1 MELKPKSEHLSE
13 QFDVIKKQ
21 NTHIQQENKLWE
33 LCWNKLI
40 SLRNKAQVLEKSGKY
55 LLSTEIYRAC
65 INFGKETPS
74 LNFNNYAHDIERVI
88 ILLGKTKQKKELI
101 SFLEKLIEDYPNEIS
116 RAKWEVRLTK
126 LNPIINLSEEE
137 LSPEDI
143 QIEDRSGKTI
153 GERVIEFKES
163 LPEFNFYFDMPDG
176 METFNYLRLKNLL
189 TTDQSTGYRQLRQGF
204 KIVLEGAKAAENN
217 SDYKQAIE
225 TYIKIINEDYEGKEP
240 YERLMVLYRKLK
252 WKEQEIAIIEKGI
265 DFFNSLKNKQREYVV
280 GLAEKYG
287 KKEFALN
294 LINNNKRI
302 QYYGGMYDLYNP
314 YPFIDKWNLKLDKL
328 KS

>member
-1 MELKPKSEHLSE
+1 MKLKPKSEYLSE
-13 QFDVIKKQ
+13 QFKKQ
-21 NTHIQQENKLWE
+21 NTHIHQENKSWE

-40 SLRNKAQVLEKSGKY
+40 SLRNQAQKLEKSGKY
-55 LLSTEIYRAC
+55 LLSIETYHAC

-74 LNFNNYAHDIERVI
+74 LNFNNYVHDIERVI

-101 SFLEKLIEDYPNEIS
+101 SFLEKLIGDYPNEIS
-116 RAKWEVRLTK
+116 RAKWEARLTK
-126 LNPIINLSEEE
+126 LNPIINLSDEDVR
-137 LSPEDI
+137 PEDI
-143 QIEDRSGKTI
+143 EIEDRSEKTI

-176 METFNYLRLKNLL
+176 METFTYLRLKNLL
-189 TTDQSTGYRQLRQGF
+189 TTEQSTGYRQLRQGF
-204 KIVLEGAKAAENN
+204 KIILEGAKVAENN
-217 SDYKQAIE
+217 RDFKQAIE

-252 WKEQEIAIIEKGI
+252 WKEQEIVIIEKGI
-265 DFFNSLKNKQREYVV
+265 DFFDTLKNKQREYVI

-302 QYYGGMYDLYNP
+302 QYYGGMYDLFNP